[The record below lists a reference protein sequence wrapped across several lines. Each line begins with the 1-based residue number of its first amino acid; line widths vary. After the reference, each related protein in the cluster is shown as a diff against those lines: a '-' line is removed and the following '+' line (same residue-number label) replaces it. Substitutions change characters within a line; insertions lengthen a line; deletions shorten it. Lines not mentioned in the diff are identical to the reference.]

1 MVCSLWNKGVIMPNN
16 PLYPATTKGDIVTFD
31 GSSRIRVAVGTSGQA
46 LRASSSASGGIAWL
60 QQATTTS
67 DSYALISS
75 TSLSTTATTI
85 SISGLS
91 SYTDIT
97 NGTKQFVGFVITGK
111 VKSTSSG
118 STNNLYFYINSDSAT
133 TATTYNSLSIEV
145 TPRTD
150 ATTASTNGI
159 RDTWYAGNSAN
170 GMICATSDTD
180 LFTANN
186 FSQFIMKVYGP
197 FSDPASNQA
206 APSITVESSRIFDDN
221 VGVIE
226 HGQIKKSV
234 FTYNSN
240 SLPLNSITFV
250 QTDPTRPFASGCEIR
265 IYGIRKY
272 GA

>member
-1 MVCSLWNKGVIMPNN
+1 MMSNN
-16 PLYPATTKGDIVTFD
+16 PLYPSTTKGDIVGFD
-31 GSSRIRVAVGTSGQA
+31 GSSRIRVDVGTSGQT
-46 LRASSSASGGIAWL
+46 LRASSSANSGIAWL
-60 QQATTTS
+60 QQAATTS

-91 SYTDIT
+91 SYTNIAS
-97 NGTKQFVGFVITGK
+97 GTKEFVGFVITGRL
-111 VKSTSSG
+111 KSTSSG
-118 STNNLYFYINSDSAT
+118 STSNLFFYINSDSAT
-133 TATTYNSLSIEV
+133 TATSYNSVSIEI
-145 TPRTD
+145 TPRTNS
-150 ATTASTNGI
+150 TSASTNGI

-197 FSDPASNQA
+197 FSSPSSNQT

-221 VGVIE
+221 VAVIE

-234 FTYNSN
+234 FTYNS
-240 SLPLNSITFV
+240 SVEAFNSITFV